1 MGVPGRDWDQ
11 FLRFIQTFVQVDG
24 SYLWASFLTDK
35 DEVERML
42 AVPAEE
48 WDKTHLP
55 PLFGWSKIVD
65 KLTDI
70 GDQLI
75 ASRARDDKTKFYPR
89 PDVPAIRLRRE
100 RHVTKRDDK
109 IEAARKRNR
118 ERRGLNTT

>member
-11 FLRFIQTFVQVDG
+11 FLRFVQTFVQVDG
-24 SYLWASFLTDK
+24 SYLWASFLTDP

-42 AVPAEE
+42 AVPADE
-48 WDKTHLP
+48 WNKSHKP
-55 PLFGWSKIVD
+55 PLFGWTKVID

-75 ASRARDDKTKFYPR
+75 AARARDDKVKYYPR
-89 PDVPAIRLRRE
+89 PDVPAIRLRKS
-100 RHVTKRDDK
+100 RHIDERDDK

-118 ERRGLNTT
+118 ERRGLTT